1 MKSVLTPEEQELVAV
16 AAAIAGTCLPCLKHH
31 YAKAAELGI
40 SPERLKAAAA
50 IARGVRS
57 TPEKHIDEL
66 METLAGGE
74 VEASKSACCG

>member
-1 MKSVLTPEEQELVAV
+1 MASILTPEETELVAV
-16 AAAIAGTCLPCLKHH
+16 AAAVAGTCQPCLKHH
-31 YAKAAELGI
+31 YGKAAELGI
-40 SPERLKAAAA
+40 SPERLKAVAA

-74 VEASKSACCG
+74 VEASKGNCCG